1 MTRKLIA
8 LTFVL
13 VLGLA
18 FLSGTGLKAQS
29 VLEGKIMGAVA
40 DDKGELLPGANV
52 ELSGP
57 AIMGKRASVTSAKG
71 AFIFLNV
78 PPGKFTLTVSLPG
91 FKTWIQENLILGAGS
106 ALEVYPVLQ
115 VGAIEEQITVQASS
129 PIVDVK
135 TSTVDSRLESELL
148 AKLPTT
154 RDAFYDLA
162 LTTPGMFDVGNSSGW
177 LPSPTAYGGS
187 SMENVF
193 LVNGVNTTNPRGAA
207 FGSLVRVNY
216 NAVEEVRVVA
226 LGSKAEYG
234 SFSGA
239 AIDVL
244 TKSGSNKFHGNAA
257 YYTELRG
264 DTFFKPNY
272 PITEVGDDNV
282 PLAAP
287 DNWLFYLA
295 GDRLAGQTLKNW
307 EGNFTLGGPI
317 IKDKIWFY
325 GAFDYLRSATMP
337 VNWALQNTYLGRW
350 GDLKISAEPF
360 AKSRA
365 WVAYHFE
372 ANKGDG
378 WSWGTQPG
386 WDTTMTYGQRN
397 KNNTISA
404 QWQWLPTSTTIF
416 TAKYLG
422 FWTDDKPFIP
432 DDRPANVG
440 FVNWWKWGPSYGVEG
455 AFPYVE
461 AQKSTRQT
469 IQADMSTYV
478 EDFLGEH
485 DIKFG
490 VQYTKGRG
498 NWMGGYFQNYA
509 NFTYPLGGWWGYVA
523 GLGYDIENALKGQ
536 WYSYGGFSFDD
547 GLMLYNRQEHLNPFL
562 TVRTADSLGLF
573 VDDQW
578 SPTKRLT
585 FNLGFR
591 YDRMTTKYGEGKVFD
606 LLTQPSDINDPNLG
620 VVRTRQ
626 GSDNIFDFRTFSP
639 RLGVTYQ
646 LTKDG
651 KTVVRANYGR
661 YYMPLAVEFLRRFG
675 PDMPFVDRHWQVY
688 GVPWAQVD
696 LDGNHYVDS
705 TGVSGVNELREAVR
719 LLVPMLNSTANG
731 MLYERISSDDYSW
744 SLNVADNVKDT
755 FTDQFSLNVEREL
768 MKDFSISATYIY
780 KHSANL
786 FVNVP
791 INTQTN
797 EEWEY
802 ERIRYDPNF
811 GTPVDLYSIVLEDY
825 NHDGTADSTDI
836 GFLGTLND
844 FRVENMQSYNYT
856 DGGDMVKP
864 QRTYQA
870 LQLVLN
876 KRYSSRW
883 QGLASAVYSWSNGT
897 AQRTQRQNDN
907 MMGPMITDDTWMGS
921 VNYIINNMD
930 GPLPFVPKWEVKASG
945 SYSIPVVDV
954 DLGLRFRFHTGR
966 PLWRLEGYPAR
977 TQWGGPADGIIATG
991 GGRIVSSVEP
1001 YILPSLALFDFR
1013 AEKAFNIKSYGSVH
1027 VVIDVFNIFNSANVT
1042 NADYSGLWGRI
1053 EGISDARRFRLS
1065 FMYQF

>member
-1 MTRKLIA
+1 MTRKFQA
-8 LTFVL
+8 LVFVL

-18 FLSGTGLKAQS
+18 FLNGTVLNAQS
-29 VLEGKIMGAVA
+29 VMEGKISGTVT
-40 DDKGELLPGANV
+40 DDKGEILPGVSV
-52 ELSGP
+52 EITGV
-57 AIMGKRASVTSAKG
+57 AIMGKRATVTSG
-71 AFIFLNV
+71 RGTFIFLNV
-78 PPGKFTLTVSLPG
+78 PPGKITMTVSIAG
-91 FKTWIQENLILGAGS
+91 FKTWIQDNLILGAGS
-106 ALEVYPVLQ
+106 FIEVNPSLQ
-115 VGAIEEQITVQASS
+115 IGAIDEQVTVLARS

-135 TSTVDSRLESELL
+135 TSTVDSRLDSELL
-148 AKLPTT
+148 AKLPTS

-162 LTTPGMFDVGNSSGW
+162 LTTPGMFDNGSSGSW
-177 LPSPTAYGGS
+177 QPSPTAYGGS

-207 FGSLVRVNY
+207 FGSLVKVNY

-226 LGSKAEYG
+226 LGSRAEYG

-244 TKSGSNKFHGNAA
+244 TKSGSNKFHGNLA

-264 DTFFKPNY
+264 GFFKENY
-272 PITEVGDDNV
+272 PITSVGDPNV

-295 GDRLAGQTLKNW
+295 GDKLAGKTLKNW
-307 EGNFTLGGPI
+307 EGNFTIGGPI

-325 GAFDYLRSATMP
+325 GAFDYLRSASMP
-337 VNWALQNTYLGRW
+337 VNWDLQNTYLGRYA
-350 GDLKISAEPF
+350 DLKISTEPF
-360 AKSRA
+360 AKARA
-365 WVAYHFE
+365 WVSYHQE
-372 ANKGDG
+372 SNKGDG

-386 WDTTMTYGQRN
+386 WDTSMTYGVGS
-397 KNNTISA
+397 KNNTLSA
-404 QWQWLPTSTTIF
+404 QFQWLPTGSTIV

-422 FWTDDKPFIP
+422 FWTNDQPFVP
-432 DDRPANVG
+432 DDRPANSG
-440 FVNWWKWGPSYGVEG
+440 FINWWKWGPSYGVEG

-469 IQADMSTYV
+469 FQGDVSTYV

-509 NFTYPLGGWWGYVA
+509 NFTYPLGGWWGYVP
-523 GLGYDIENALKGQ
+523 GYGYDIENALKGQ
-536 WYSYGGFSFDD
+536 WYNYGGFTFDD
-547 GLMLYNRQEHLNPFL
+547 GLMFYNRQEHLPPFL

-591 YDRMTTKYGEGKVFD
+591 YDRMSTKYGEGKVFD
-606 LLTQPSDINDPNLG
+606 YLTEPSDINDPNLG
-620 VVRTRQ
+620 VIRTRT
-626 GSDNIFDFRTFSP
+626 GTGNIFDFKTFSP

-675 PDMPFVDRHWQVY
+675 PDMPNVDRHWQVY
-688 GVPWAQVD
+688 GIPWEQAD
-696 LDGNHYVDS
+696 LDGNHYLDS

-719 LLVPMLNSTANG
+719 LIAPMLNSYANG
-731 MLYERISSDDYSW
+731 MLYESISSDDYSW
-744 SLNVADNVKDT
+744 TLNVADNVKDQ
-755 FTDQFSLNVEREL
+755 FTDQFSLNLEREI
-768 MKDFSISATYIY
+768 MKDFSLSATYIY
-780 KHSANL
+780 KQSASL

-797 EEWEY
+797 EEWDY
-802 ERIRYDPNF
+802 ERITYDPNF
-811 GTPVDLYSIVLEDY
+811 GDPVDLYSIVLADY
-825 NHDGTADSTDI
+825 NGDGFTNSTDI
-836 GFLGTLND
+836 GYLGTIND

-856 DGGDMVKP
+856 DGAPKIKP

-876 KRYSSRW
+876 KRYSARW
-883 QGLASAVYSWSNGT
+883 QGLASVVYSWSSGT

-907 MMGPMITDDTWMGS
+907 MMGPMLTDDTWMGS
-921 VNYIINNMD
+921 VNYTVNNMD
-930 GPLPFVPKWEVKASG
+930 GRLPFVPTWEMKASG
-945 SYSIPVVDV
+945 SYSVPVVDM

-977 TQWGGPADGIIATG
+977 TQWGGPDDGIIATG
-991 GGRIVSSVEP
+991 GGRIVSSTEP
-1001 YILPSLALFDFR
+1001 FILPSLALFDFR
-1013 AEKAFNIKSYGSVH
+1013 AEKAINIKRYGSIH
-1027 VVIDVFNIFNSANVT
+1027 VVLDVFNIFNSANVT